1 MDKKQNMKYIKRIET
16 ETCNENQT
24 FEIVYLISGPVIV
37 ITDERIAIFK
47 TEEGFNSGDDN
58 PLIIELKK
66 NNLNLN

>member
-1 MDKKQNMKYIKRIET
+1 MKYIKRIET

-37 ITDERIAIFK
+37 ITDDRIAIFK
-47 TEEGFNSGDDN
+47 TEDSFNSGEED

-66 NNLNLN
+66 NNLSLN

>member
-1 MDKKQNMKYIKRIET
+1 MKYIKRIET

-37 ITDERIAIFK
+37 ITDDRIAIFK
-47 TEEGFNSGDDN
+47 SEEGFNNGNED
-58 PLIIELKK
+58 PLIIELKN